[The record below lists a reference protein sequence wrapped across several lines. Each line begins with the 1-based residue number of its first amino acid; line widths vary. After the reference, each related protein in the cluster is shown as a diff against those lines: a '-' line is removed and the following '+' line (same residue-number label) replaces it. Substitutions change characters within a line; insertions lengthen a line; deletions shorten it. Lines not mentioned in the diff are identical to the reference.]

1 MTTGPEDGTVPFADE
16 PTPFEDD
23 PTGMRALLS
32 SLADPGPMP
41 GDLVTRIQASLA
53 AEAAARAST
62 ADPAAAPVLPMP
74 PRAGRRLGAHIPRR
88 RLGGPPRWLLPVAAA
103 AVVLAGGGAVVT
115 GLLKGGNNSLSAGA
129 GDVAAR
135 ESPASAAAGG
145 NEQAPQRMATPSTA
159 SSASAAR
166 TPVTTIPSGRGFR
179 AEELLADATRLL
191 RLVLAASATD
201 RAEEGS
207 PAAAS
212 FGLGGPLACAER
224 LGAST
229 SSRVIVESGT
239 FAGAPASLV
248 AYSVAPGTWTANIV
262 GSRCGREMTDRLVGP
277 VSVSEGTKSS

>member
-32 SLADPGPMP
+32 SLPDPGPMP

-115 GLLKGGNNSLSAGA
+115 GLLKGGNSLSAGA
-129 GDVAAR
+129 GDMGAR
-135 ESPASAAAGG
+135 ESPAGAAADG
-145 NEQAPQRMATPSTA
+145 NEQAPQRQADTSTA
-159 SSASAAR
+159 AAAQDDR
-166 TPVTTIPSGRGFR
+166 ALVTGVPSGRAFR
-179 AEELLADATRLL
+179 ADALLADATRLV
-191 RLVLAASATD
+191 RTAFAASATGEAGEAAPP
-201 RAEEGS
+201 AE
-207 PAAAS
+207 S
-212 FGLGGPLACAER
+212 FGLGGPRACAER
-224 LGAST
+224 LGASG
-229 SSRVIVESGT
+229 SSRVLVESGT

-248 AYSVAPGTWTANIV
+248 AYAVAPGRWTANIV
-262 GSRCGREMTDRLVGP
+262 GPRCGREETDRLAGP
-277 VSVSEGTKSS
+277 VSVGEGTKSS